1 MNSMGK
7 AEAGESHPL
16 VSETSVAV
24 LLTWIIVEARKS
36 LDRTEEGGA
45 SYSEGTNLSSSF
57 DTDDKRALQ
66 GAWYH
71 VMQLY

>member
-36 LDRTEEGGA
+36 LDRTEEGA
-45 SYSEGTNLSSSF
+45 AYSDGTNLSSSF
-57 DTDDKRALQ
+57 DTDEKRALQ
-66 GAWYH
+66 VALYH